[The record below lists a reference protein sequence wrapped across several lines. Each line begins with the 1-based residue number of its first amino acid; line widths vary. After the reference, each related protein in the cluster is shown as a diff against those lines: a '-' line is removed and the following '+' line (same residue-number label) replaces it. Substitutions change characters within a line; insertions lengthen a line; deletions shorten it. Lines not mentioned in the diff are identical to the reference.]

1 MSEKSPFWQSNRIII
16 AGIAAALL
24 IALAGSL
31 AIVRVHSAQQA
42 ASSALDAH
50 NDANRSVRL
59 LAVFLTERES
69 TSEYLAHPQHPAS
82 LLAAVRG
89 QHAAF
94 GKAAAVLADVI
105 AADDTAAMVTELTR
119 ARNAEGV
126 FYSVF
131 GRLPAS
137 GGGGQPAAVDQTEQA
152 AQAVVRLL
160 QVLDRFELARANSEQ
175 SAARESESQALGIII
190 AGLAFAVLTVLGYAV
205 YAQALFRRA
214 AGRERGMAEALHR
227 LGDRD
232 ELLARIGS
240 TSTVAGG
247 VAGELRS
254 AAENAAAVTAEQSLA
269 AADTS
274 ATIEEL
280 AAAAG
285 AIADNIRSVSHA
297 AGRTGATMQDMRR
310 KVETIATRAL
320 SLGEQA
326 QRIGEILEL
335 ITDIAAQTNM
345 LALNAAIEAARAGE
359 AGKGFAVVAAEV
371 RRLAER
377 SIESTESIGA
387 IIAAVQDVT
396 NATILA
402 TEEGTRQAREV
413 GELMASTATML
424 EDSILATQQQKT
436 AADQV
441 DAAISQIRSAAGHLV
456 SEQARWSGTSERLKE
471 LAEELADTVS
481 AGRRSPA
488 RGLPAARLVVTPIQ
502 DA

>member
-1 MSEKSPFWQSNRIII
+1 MSEKSRFAQAGRIII
-16 AGIAAALL
+16 AGTAAALL
-24 IALAGSL
+24 IALSGSL
-31 AIVRVHSAQQA
+31 ATLRVHSAQRA

-50 NDANRSVRL
+50 NDANRSDRL
-59 LAVFLTERES
+59 LTAFLTERES
-69 TSEYLAHPQHPAS
+69 ASEYLVHPQRSAS
-82 LLAAVRG
+82 LDAAVRS

-94 GKAAAVLADVI
+94 EKAAAVLAGVI
-105 AADDTAAMVTELTR
+105 APDKTPAMTAELTR
-119 ARNAEGV
+119 ARKAEGV
-126 FYSVF
+126 FYSVY
-131 GRLPAS
+131 GRQHLAA
-137 GGGGQPAAVDQTEQA
+137 GAGVKQELAAVNQTEQA
-152 AQAVVRLL
+152 ARAVVRLL
-160 QVLDRFELARANSEQ
+160 QVLNRFELTRATSEEL
-175 SAARESESQALGIII
+175 AARDSESQALGIII
-190 AGLAFAVLTVLGYAV
+190 ACLAFAVLTVLGYAF

-214 AGRERGMAEALHR
+214 AGRARGMTEALHR

-240 TSTVAGG
+240 TSTVLGG
-247 VAGELRS
+247 VAGELRA
-254 AAENAAAVTAEQSLA
+254 AAENVAAVTAEQSQA
-269 AADTS
+269 VAETS
-274 ATIEEL
+274 ATIEQL

-297 AGRTGATMQDMRR
+297 AARTGATMQDMRH

-335 ITDIAAQTNM
+335 ITEIAAQTNM

-387 IIAAVQDVT
+387 IIAAVQDET

-402 TEEGTRQAREV
+402 TEQGTRQAREV
-413 GELMASTATML
+413 GALMASTATML

-441 DAAISQIRSAAGHLV
+441 DVAISQIRRAAEHLV
-456 SEQARWSGTSERLKE
+456 SEQARWSDTSEQLKG

-481 AGRRSPA
+481 AGA
-488 RGLPAARLVVTPIQ
+488 RN
-502 DA
+502 

>member
-1 MSEKSPFWQSNRIII
+1 MSQMSPFRKSHRIII
-16 AGIAAALL
+16 AGIGAALL

-31 AIVRVHSAQQA
+31 AILRVHAAQQA

-59 LAVFLTERES
+59 LTGFLTERES
-69 TSEYLAHPQHPAS
+69 ASEYLVHSQRSAS
-82 LLAAVRG
+82 LLAAVSS

-94 GKAAAVLADVI
+94 GKAAAVVAGII
-105 AADDTAAMVTELTR
+105 ASDNTPAMTAELTR
-119 ARNAEGV
+119 ARKAEGV

-131 GRLPAS
+131 GRQHLAA
-137 GGGGQPAAVDQTEQA
+137 GAGVKQELAAVDHTEQA
-152 AQAVVRLL
+152 ARAVVRLL
-160 QVLDRFELARANSEQ
+160 QVLDRFELTRAASGQ
-175 SAARESESQALGIII
+175 LAARESESQALGIII
-190 AGLAFAVLTVLGYAV
+190 AGVAFAVLTVLGYAF

-214 AGRERGMAEALHR
+214 AGRERGMTEALHR

-240 TSTVAGG
+240 TSTVLGG
-247 VAGELRS
+247 VAGELRA
-254 AAENAAAVTAEQSLA
+254 AAENAAAVTAEQSQA
-269 AADTS
+269 VAETS

-280 AAAAG
+280 ATAAG

-297 AGRTGATMQDMRR
+297 AGRTGATMQDMRH

-326 QRIGEILEL
+326 QRIGQILEL
-335 ITDIAAQTNM
+335 ITEIAAQTNM

-359 AGKGFAVVAAEV
+359 AGRGFAVVAAEV

-387 IIAAVQDVT
+387 IIAAVQDET

-402 TEEGTRQAREV
+402 TEQGTRQAREV

-424 EDSILATQQQKT
+424 ETSILATQQQKT

-441 DAAISQIRSAAGHLV
+441 DVAISQIRHAAEHLM
-456 SEQARWSGTSERLKE
+456 SEQTRWSDTSERLKG

-481 AGRRSPA
+481 AGARS
-488 RGLPAARLVVTPIQ
+488 
-502 DA
+502 